1 MHWYKSIAL
10 ISLIALDAVLVFL
23 FCYVFQNVLIVYCMA
38 ANVVEDGIGFN
49 QPTEDYDIIYL
60 AGCEMNHDGI
70 C

>member
-1 MHWYKSIAL
+1 
-10 ISLIALDAVLVFL
+10 
-23 FCYVFQNVLIVYCMA
+23 MA